1 MININSLLNI
11 FFQPEN
17 FRKLCEIPVEII
29 NQIDNIPRIII
40 TANTIKEKYT
50 RLFELYSNC
59 DSRDVVDT
67 VMLGKLII

>member
-1 MININSLLNI
+1 M
-11 FFQPEN
+11 
-17 FRKLCEIPVEII
+17 LCEIPVEII
-29 NQIDNIPRIII
+29 NQIDNIPQIII

-59 DSRDVVDT
+59 DSMFNSGDVVDT